1 MVDQVATDKPSV
13 IHQPRVRLIIGAVLL
28 LVIGAAAWVWMT
40 ANRESTDDAQVDARV
55 TQISSRVGGTV
66 TKVAVNDNQVV
77 EAGAVLIELDPR
89 DYQVAVDKARAELAD
104 AEATAVAAQN
114 TIPITS
120 TTAASQVTTARG
132 GVAQAQSGVS
142 ASGKEVEAARARL
155 TTAQAHVRE
164 VEANA
169 TRAARDVERLRGL
182 LAKDEV
188 SQQQFDTASA
198 AADAQRA
205 AVESARSQVAEAEA
219 GIRVAE
225 SRLAQAHAGEQQAH
239 AELQAAQTGPSQIA
253 ATRARASAATAR
265 VQQARATLAQA
276 ELNLQYTTVKAP
288 ARGIV
293 SKKGINV
300 GQVVQ
305 SGQPLLALVQIDD
318 VWVTANFK
326 ETQLKDVRPGQ
337 RAVIEVDAYGGRTF
351 KGKVDSIAGATGA
364 RFSLLPP
371 ENATGNFV
379 KVVQRVPVKIVLDPG
394 QDPDHLLRPG
404 MSVTPTVYTR

>member
-104 AEATAVAAQN
+104 AEATAVAAQSA
-114 TIPITS
+114 IPITS

-404 MSVTPTVYTR
+404 MSVTPTVHTK